1 MIRINAHVLNLYISM
16 SISETFDPF
25 ERTKKF
31 LDPSKAHLLR
41 GKAPMGLG
49 IQERCHVCFAAFARY
64 FDVAFGLAGRKMHFL
79 S

>member
-1 MIRINAHVLNLYISM
+1 MVRINAHVLNLYISM

-25 ERTKKF
+25 QRTKKF
-31 LDPSKAHLLR
+31 LDR